1 MRRNCIESNKKMQ
14 CYNKLNLVIKD
25 HGPGRRVNIINYKLY
40 MLSLDKLTIYLT
52 ELQALHCCNRQII
65 MKRKL
70 NIEDIV
76 LGLRKEMFVF
86 QIFVHNVWLNLYCSY
101 TSQKSLFGNLPG

>member
-1 MRRNCIESNKKMQ
+1 
-14 CYNKLNLVIKD
+14 
-25 HGPGRRVNIINYKLY
+25 

-70 NIEDIV
+70 NIEDIG
-76 LGLRKEMFVF
+76 LGLRKEMFVV
-86 QIFVHNVWLNLYCSY
+86 QIFVHNCSVCKVY
-101 TSQKSLFGNLPG
+101 FSVSYIMYLSVQCISGS